1 MIGGDDMK
9 ILRKEIVVKSCKKEE
24 FINITEQIRES
35 IKESGVKSG
44 VMTIFSPHTTA
55 GLTINDGSDPD
66 VARDMLLGL
75 SKAFPEDNS
84 FLHMEG
90 NSTAHLKCSAMSSS
104 ITIIIHE
111 GLPDFGIWQAA
122 MFGDFDG
129 PRTRRIIFSIMG
141 E

>member
-1 MIGGDDMK
+1 MVIQ
-9 ILRKEIVVKSCKKEE
+9 RKEITVKSCKKEE
-24 FINITEQIRES
+24 FIIITEEVREFIRES
-35 IKESGVKSG
+35 GVRSGVLT
-44 VMTIFSPHTTA
+44 VFSPHTTA

-66 VARDMLLGL
+66 VARDLLLGL

-104 ITIIIHE
+104 VTIIIHE
-111 GLPDFGIWQAA
+111 GLLDFGIWQSV
-122 MFGDFDG
+122 MFGEFDG

>member
-1 MIGGDDMK
+1 MIIK
-9 ILRKEIVVKSCKKEE
+9 RKEIVVKSCKKEE
-24 FINITEQIRES
+24 FINITEEVREF
-35 IKESGVKSG
+35 IKESGVRSG

-66 VARDMLLGL
+66 VARDILLGL
-75 SKAFPEDNS
+75 SKAYPEDNS

-90 NSTAHLKCSAMSSS
+90 NSTAHLKCSAMNSSTS
-104 ITIIIHE
+104 IIIHE
-111 GLPDFGIWQAA
+111 GMADFGIWQAV